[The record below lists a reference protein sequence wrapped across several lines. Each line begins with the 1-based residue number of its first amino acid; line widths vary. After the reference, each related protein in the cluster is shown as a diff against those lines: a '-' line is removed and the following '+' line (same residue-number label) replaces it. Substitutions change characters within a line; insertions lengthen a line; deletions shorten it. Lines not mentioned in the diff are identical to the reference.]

1 MINDNYTGWIKLHRS
16 ILEWEWWDDRNA
28 RDLFIYCLLKANHE
42 DVKWHGQ
49 IIERGTFITSRDELA
64 KKTGLTIQQ
73 TRTAL
78 EKLISTS
85 EITKQTTNKITIITI
100 CNYDKYQELQPIEQ
114 PTEQPDNQPTN
125 NQQIT
130 NKQPTN
136 NHKQE
141 YKEGEEIKKYN
152 IPPYNP
158 PTGDE
163 KPKRTRKAFVRPTLD
178 EVAAY
183 CQERNNGIDPQAF
196 IDYYDSCGWMVG
208 NKPMKDWKAAVRTWE
223 NKRKAN
229 HPQQPISAGEPQRTE
244 EKNGITIPS
253 EMERARAAFKF

>member
-158 PTGDE
+158 PHRGRETQTHTQGFR
-163 KPKRTRKAFVRPTLD
+163 PSYPRRGCSLLPGTQQRHRPTGLHRLLRLLRLD
-178 EVAAY
+178 GRQQTHEGL
-183 CQERNNGIDPQAF
+183 E
-196 IDYYDSCGWMVG
+196 SCRPHLGKQTQSQPSSTADFGW
-208 NKPMKDWKAAVRTWE
+208 
-223 NKRKAN
+223 
-229 HPQQPISAGEPQRTE
+229 
-244 EKNGITIPS
+244 
-253 EMERARAAFKF
+253 

>member
-125 NQQIT
+125 TQQIT

-136 NHKQE
+136 NQQITTS
-141 YKEGEEIKKYN
+141 KESKKVKNKESSYLSN
-152 IPPYNP
+152 R
-158 PTGDE
+158 GE
-163 KPKRTRKAFVRPTLD
+163 KPVPIGQPYR
-178 EVAAY
+178 
-183 CQERNNGIDPQAF
+183 DP
-196 IDYYDSCGWMVG
+196 
-208 NKPMKDWKAAVRTWE
+208 
-223 NKRKAN
+223 
-229 HPQQPISAGEPQRTE
+229 
-244 EKNGITIPS
+244 ITGRI
-253 EMERARAAFKF
+253 RFNTGR